1 MGSKQSN
8 SPGKCPS
15 NNCPHLWYCV
25 NFVHLQ
31 PKEMRPTASQIGQA
45 SPKSLNRLR
54 AVRIS
59 PSPLSNSRPVQVANY
74 LELRQLLHE
83 LLLLFAIGEWWQDIQ
98 KDFKQVQTLSRHTG
112 QCEDRSD
119 TVDGG
124 MEWTDEE
131 ASNRKQR
138 LEFPACNGELL
149 GQERGQRAGVPLS
162 YLLTLSG
169 ALEFSLCEPAKECGS
184 RGSPQSPRQN
194 AWHNT
199 PSPGSRA
206 PASLQAG

>member
-1 MGSKQSN
+1 M
-8 SPGKCPS
+8 
-15 NNCPHLWYCV
+15 
-25 NFVHLQ
+25 
-31 PKEMRPTASQIGQA
+31 
-45 SPKSLNRLR
+45 
-54 AVRIS
+54 
-59 PSPLSNSRPVQVANY
+59 ANY

-138 LEFPACNGELL
+138 LELPACNGELP

-162 YLLTLSG
+162 YLLTLSV
-169 ALEFSLCEPAKECGS
+169 ALSPLSVSQLRNVAHEAHPRAQGRQRMPGTTLHLLGPRHQQASRLASTDSLPKSHPRKPTEICQNWSGHTVAFPADQGS
-184 RGSPQSPRQN
+184 GVREAHLGDWAN
-194 AWHNT
+194 C
-199 PSPGSRA
+199 
-206 PASLQAG
+206 